1 MLRFIRRDGDT
12 SNTVFGVI
20 LLVMLLVFVGPDV
33 LPRLVSRTF
42 TFVDEGAP
50 CTRLRTASDR
60 GLHQS
65 LIGRSSRDAI
75 DMDVQVEP
83 LPNDGSPWVVRI
95 IIVNNTIGTV
105 PIVFSENQILA
116 VDDGTSG
123 VGLIFNNPSVNIN
136 LGTIRPPT
144 ASTFSNDNIR
154 LLGPRQ
160 RCVHRV
166 EIPAA
171 QLGGIIGGQTTVQ
184 SYYRIATAGA
194 ILTTATAI
202 FPDQGLAIL
211 SDGIETSDTV
221 VIPDA
226 LAIEIPTAVPEI
238 ETQ

>member
-1 MLRFIRRDGDT
+1 LFDFLRRDGDT

-42 TFVDEGAP
+42 AFVDEGAP

-65 LIGRSSRDAI
+65 LIGRSSEDPI
-75 DMDVQVEP
+75 DMGIQVEP
-83 LPNDGSPWVVRI
+83 LPTDGSSPWVIRI

-105 PIVFSENQILA
+105 PIVFDENQVLT
-116 VDDGTSG
+116 VDNNTSG
-123 VGLIFNNPSVNIN
+123 VGLIFNPPVNIN
-136 LGTIRPPT
+136 LGTIRPQG

-166 EIPAA
+166 EIPAN
-171 QLGGIIGGQTTVQ
+171 QLGGIQPGVTTVR
-184 SYYRIATAGA
+184 SYYRITTPGA
-194 ILTTATAI
+194 VLTTATAI
-202 FPDQGLAIL
+202 FPDQGLALLTNGIAVSEEVTVPIAL
-211 SDGIETSDTV
+211 SVGTEPET
-221 VIPDA
+221 
-226 LAIEIPTAVPEI
+226 
-238 ETQ
+238 ETQQ

>member
-1 MLRFIRRDGDT
+1 MLRFLRREGDT

-42 TFVDEGAP
+42 SFVDEGVP

-75 DMDVQVEP
+75 SMDVQANP
-83 LPNDGSPWVVRI
+83 LPNDGSPWIVRI
-95 IIVNNTIGTV
+95 IIVNDTIGTV
-105 PIVFSENQILA
+105 PIVFSENQILT
-116 VDDGTSG
+116 VDDGNSG
-123 VGLIFNNPSVNIN
+123 VGLIFNPPVNIN
-136 LGTIRPPT
+136 LGTIRPPA

-171 QLGGIIGGQTTVQ
+171 QLSGIIGGQTTVR
-184 SYYRIATAGA
+184 SYYRITTPGA
-194 ILTTATAI
+194 VLTTATAI

-221 VIPDA
+221 VIPA
-226 LAIEIPTAVPEI
+226 SVSAEA
-238 ETQ
+238 QAAQ

>member
-1 MLRFIRRDGDT
+1 MLRVLRRDGDT

-42 TFVDEGAP
+42 AFIDEGAP

-65 LIGRSSRDAI
+65 LIGRRSSDALEL
-75 DMDVQVEP
+75 DVQVEP
-83 LPNDGSPWVVRI
+83 LPNDGTPWVIRI

-105 PIVFSENQILA
+105 PIVFSENQILT
-116 VDDGTSG
+116 VDDGNSG
-123 VGLIFNNPSVNIN
+123 VGLIFNPPANIN
-136 LGTIRPPT
+136 LGTIRPPG

-171 QLGGIIGGQTTVQ
+171 QLGGIIGGQSTVQ
-184 SYYRIATAGA
+184 SYYRITTPGA
-194 ILTTATAI
+194 VLTTATAI

-221 VIPDA
+221 VIPAA
-226 LAIEIPTAVPEI
+226 LSIEVPET
-238 ETQ
+238 EPAQ